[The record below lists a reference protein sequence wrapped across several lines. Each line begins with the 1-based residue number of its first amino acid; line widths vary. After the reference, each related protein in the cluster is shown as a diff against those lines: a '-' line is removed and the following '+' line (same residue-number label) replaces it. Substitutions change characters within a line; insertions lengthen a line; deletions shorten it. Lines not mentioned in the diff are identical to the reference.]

1 MAKKDVERYYLEI
14 CEQQKEMLENV
25 KEMEEECQKGMV
37 APERLKQL
45 KDMTEVF
52 NQNYK
57 RISYIMF
64 LLNQPAKKEKVKKY
78 NNQNKKKI
86 EKLGKENSLG
96 AVLEENK
103 KVIENIK
110 NI

>member
-14 CEQQKEMLENV
+14 CEQQKEMLENI

-64 LLNQPAKKEKVKKY
+64 LLKQPIKKERKEKY
-78 NNQNKKKI
+78 EEKIKEKKK
-86 EKLGKENSLG
+86 ELGEENSLE